1 MEQRDKA
8 ALVGDENRNAVGN
21 RNREDD
27 SPLGREMTVRFA
39 CAQKSFPA
47 AAMCDDGRTVN
58 LSSDYGSAS
67 EWRKLIL
74 KTSPSGHYFAD
85 RISSRQAERARFA
98 RRRERP
104 NSKPRE
110 LGNILVG
117 YRNSCRHL
125 RLSATRST
133 EAPSSLRR

>member
-1 MEQRDKA
+1 MEQGDEA
-8 ALVGDENRNAVGN
+8 ALVRDENRNAVGN
-21 RNREDD
+21 RNRQDD
-27 SPLGREMTVRFA
+27 SPLSRQMTVCFA
-39 CAQKSFPA
+39 GAQESFPA
-47 AAMCDDGRTVN
+47 TAMRDHGRAVN

-85 RISSRQAERARFA
+85 RIRSRQAERPCLA

-110 LGNILVG
+110 LDNILVG
-117 YRNSCRHL
+117 YRNPCRHL

-133 EAPSSLRR
+133 DAPSSLRR